1 MSIDTVET
9 AFPVE
14 PFPHGGAPSD
24 APRAHAGEVELVIG
38 EIVGDT
44 SSPSEKAPAQ
54 KAPAQETP
62 SQKAPSQKAPVRA
75 GRLSEP
81 SFRARVLT
89 PILFI
94 AMILVPASVLVAVA
108 LTGSDTP
115 AGVPDSSGQANTAAV
130 VGG

>member
-24 APRAHAGEVELVIG
+24 APRARAGEVELVIG

-54 KAPAQETP
+54 EAPAQKTT
-62 SQKAPSQKAPVRA
+62 AQKAPVRA